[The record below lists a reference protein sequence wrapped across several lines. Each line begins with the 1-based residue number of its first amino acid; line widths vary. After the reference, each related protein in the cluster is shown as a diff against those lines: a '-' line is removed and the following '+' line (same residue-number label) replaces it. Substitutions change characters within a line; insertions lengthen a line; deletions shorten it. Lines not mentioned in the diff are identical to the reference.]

1 MGDDDDDDDC
11 LRLCVEQ
18 IAKSFLPFVVHCVI
32 FMPNEHLITFDVTI
46 KLNRI
51 KYILITNEI
60 SVKSILLLKK
70 NNKKRCEIVF
80 SCTKEHNAII
90 KLLLI
95 ADKILYY

>member
-70 NNKKRCEIVF
+70 TIKNDAKWFFLVRKNTMQLL
-80 SCTKEHNAII
+80 SCF
-90 KLLLI
+90 
-95 ADKILYY
+95 